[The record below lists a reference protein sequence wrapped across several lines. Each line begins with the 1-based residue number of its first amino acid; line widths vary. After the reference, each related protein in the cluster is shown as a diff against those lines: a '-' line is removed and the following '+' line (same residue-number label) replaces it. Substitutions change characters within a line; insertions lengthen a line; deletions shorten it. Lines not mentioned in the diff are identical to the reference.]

1 MAPPV
6 GNIGETIA
14 LRFLLKKKF
23 DVLAR
28 NFRIGRGELDLIAY
42 DGDDLVFVEVKTR
55 SQQDA
60 FAPQLAVTPGKEEQ
74 IIRLA
79 QAFRHRYGLEEM
91 PVRFDV
97 VAVTL
102 RGKDDPK
109 VEHFV
114 KAF

>member
-1 MAPPV
+1 V
-6 GNIGETIA
+6 GSIGETIA
-14 LRFLLKKKF
+14 LRFLLKNGF

-28 NFRIGRGELDLIAY
+28 NFRIGKGELDLIAY
-42 DGDDLVFVEVKTR
+42 QGEELVFVEIKTR
-55 SQQDA
+55 SRADD
-60 FAPQLAVTPGKEEQ
+60 FAPQLAVTPAKEEQ
-74 IIRLA
+74 ILRLA
-79 QAFRHRYGLEEM
+79 RAFRHRYGLEEM

-102 RGKDDPK
+102 REEREPK